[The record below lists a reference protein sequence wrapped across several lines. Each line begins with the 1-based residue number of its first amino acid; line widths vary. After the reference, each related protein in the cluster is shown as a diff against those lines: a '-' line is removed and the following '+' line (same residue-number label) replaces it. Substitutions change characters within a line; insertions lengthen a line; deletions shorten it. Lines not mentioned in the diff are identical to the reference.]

1 MHQQQ
6 EEKTIVDE
14 THKKYKTNCKA
25 IYYVSN
31 ERSCLKHEWK

>member
-6 EEKTIVDE
+6 QDKTIVDE
-14 THKKYKTNCKA
+14 TQKKLKANCKA

-31 ERSCLKHEWK
+31 KRSCLKHE